1 MQHTKS
7 GMLLYTTLP
16 LHGTDN
22 NKMKSPFVFFL
33 ASLGLNPSSSHGIPF
48 TSNNAA
54 ATSSSDSTIQLDL
67 VPYPKEVTI
76 GKNFLRLIPQEFD
89 LEIQSCFSGSDC
101 DILQEA
107 LQRYHKLFFPSIG
120 STEMIYRLSIFE
132 DRINAPVPNDSTHQL
147 MKLNVVVTSK
157 VLGNLLKILSSHV
170 ISLPPCC

>member
-1 MQHTKS
+1 
-7 GMLLYTTLP
+7 
-16 LHGTDN
+16 
-22 NKMKSPFVFFL
+22 MKSPFVFFL

-67 VPYPKEVTI
+67 VPYPKEVAI